1 MAQSQGWDSN
11 PRSAAY
17 EAAEDDRL
25 LYPARAGTA
34 GLEPAPFRVTGGRAV
49 RLRHAP
55 VNQDLNRAAGGRGAA
70 RRDTNGSRVLV
81 RPAGT
86 GTRPPAAR
94 SCCCTHTP
102 TVVNERPP
110 SPAPQKHFAPPGVLR
125 RRGDWTIPSDGC
137 GRLRSHPLSVPAQPD
152 VAIEPIECRLGR
164 DDWADAHTRGR
175 PGAMRQAIARSG

>member
-1 MAQSQGWDSN
+1 AQSQGWDSN

-86 GTRPPAAR
+86 APGRRRHDLAAA
-94 SCCCTHTP
+94 HTP

-110 SPAPQKHFAPPGVLR
+110 PPPPPPPTPPPPRRLPPAGRLAPPPARAGGV
-125 RRGDWTIPSDGC
+125 
-137 GRLRSHPLSVPAQPD
+137 
-152 VAIEPIECRLGR
+152 
-164 DDWADAHTRGR
+164 
-175 PGAMRQAIARSG
+175 